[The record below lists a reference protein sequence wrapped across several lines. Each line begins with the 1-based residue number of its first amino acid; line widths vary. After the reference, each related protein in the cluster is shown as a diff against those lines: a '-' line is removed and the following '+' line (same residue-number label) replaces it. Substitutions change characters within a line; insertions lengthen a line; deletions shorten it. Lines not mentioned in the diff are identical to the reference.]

1 MLRVP
6 TWCNSLDNQC
16 VLALCLGISG
26 GVLLPQ
32 LAPFLVP
39 LGNIFLRAS
48 QVVVMPFLICELVAS
63 LGSLSNKAISN
74 LFRGGL
80 LSLLLIWGM
89 GAAMVLWLPQYL
101 PNSPASNFFNPSQLK
116 PQHPTDL
123 IALYIPFN
131 IFSALASDNFPGV
144 VLYSAVLGIILQR
157 QSNRTKILD
166 LLNPLRDLFKAS
178 IKLVSKIIPVGIFAL
193 CFNTIAT
200 SNSDQLLKLQGFVY
214 LCAIA
219 FLIISFASLSLAT
232 SLTPFSPQQ
241 LWKATK
247 GPFAL
252 TASSGNL
259 LIALPI
265 LISNLNQLLLST
277 KASPEEKEKE
287 IAAIIS
293 VGFTLPMLGQIASLL
308 FIPFAGWYVNQP
320 LNFSKTLTVLG
331 IAIPSLAG
339 GLKIAFQAGL
349 SEAGLPLNLMQLMY
363 INSEW
368 LYRFEKVISLE
379 GLLLMA
385 LLTCCFSMDKLRLKP
400 LLLSI
405 GLLASIAISSLL
417 GNALKTGLGNI
428 MLSKYNNNI
437 TLMNLKSLI
446 PEPRGSK
453 LLKTLPAANSN
464 LDEIRARGFLR
475 VGLNRNSMPWVY
487 RNRAGELV
495 GFDVDL
501 VNSLTKSL
509 NLKVAWKE
517 GNLNDLEKLINQQ
530 RLDIAIGGIDANPD
544 YASQFSMSKGYL
556 KVHLGLV
563 VSDQILPRLQQIQQ
577 RPLDRPL
584 VIAISDP
591 ELINEEVRDYIAKNL
606 GTSEKPIRVK
616 LAIVSNQ
623 AEFFSNSTNR
633 YDALLT
639 SAEGGASWAVLHP
652 SYSLWTPF
660 YNKFPSELVIIS
672 AKENHT
678 LTDYINAWLEKTTVQ
693 ELISKL
699 YNHWIIVKQSNG

>member
-26 GVLLPQ
+26 GTLLPQ

-80 LSLLLIWGM
+80 FSVLLIWGM

-101 PNSPASNFFNPSQLK
+101 PNSPASNFFNPSQLRA
-116 PQHPTDL
+116 QQPTDL

-144 VLYSAVLGIILQR
+144 VLYSAVLGTILQR

-178 IKLVSKIIPVGIFAL
+178 IKLASKIIPVGIFAL
-193 CFNTIAT
+193 CFNTVAT
-200 SNSDQLLKLQGFVY
+200 SNSDQLLQSQGFVY

-219 FLIISFASLSLAT
+219 LLIISLASLILAT
-232 SLTPFSPQQ
+232 FLTPFSPQQ

-277 KASPEEKEKE
+277 KTSLEEKEEE

-339 GLKIAFQAGL
+339 GLKTAFQAGL
-349 SEAGLPLNLMQLMY
+349 LEAGLPLNLMGLMY

-446 PEPRGSK
+446 PEPRESK

-530 RLDIAIGGIDANPD
+530 RLDIVIGGINANPD

-563 VSDQILPRLQQIQQ
+563 VSDKILPRLQQIKE
-577 RPLDRPL
+577 RPFDRPL

-606 GTSEKPIRVK
+606 GASENPIQLK
-616 LAIVSNQ
+616 LVVVSNQ
-623 AEFFSNSTNR
+623 AEFFSSSTNR

-639 SAEGGASWAVLHP
+639 SAEGGSTWAVLHP

-660 YNKFPSELVIIS
+660 YNKFSSELVVIS

-678 LTDYINAWLEKTTVQ
+678 LTDYINAWLKKTTVQ

-699 YNHWIIVKQSNG
+699 YNHWIIVK

>member
-1 MLRVP
+1 
-6 TWCNSLDNQC
+6 
-16 VLALCLGISG
+16 
-26 GVLLPQ
+26 
-32 LAPFLVP
+32 
-39 LGNIFLRAS
+39 
-48 QVVVMPFLICELVAS
+48 MPFLICELVAS

-80 LSLLLIWGM
+80 FSVLLIWGM

-101 PNSPASNFFNPSQLK
+101 PNSPASNFFNPSQLRA
-116 PQHPTDL
+116 QQPTDL

-178 IKLVSKIIPVGIFAL
+178 IKLASKIIPVGIFAL
-193 CFNTIAT
+193 CFNTVAT
-200 SNSDQLLKLQGFVY
+200 SNSDQLLRSQGFVY

-219 FLIISFASLSLAT
+219 LLIISLASLILAT
-232 SLTPFSPQQ
+232 FLTPFSPQQ

-277 KASPEEKEKE
+277 KTSLEEKEEE

-339 GLKIAFQAGL
+339 GLKTAFQAGL
-349 SEAGLPLNLMQLMY
+349 LEAGLPLNLMGLMY

-405 GLLASIAISSLL
+405 GLLASIAISSLV

-428 MLSKYNNNI
+428 LLSKYNNNI

-530 RLDIAIGGIDANPD
+530 RLDIVIGGIDANPN

-563 VSDQILPRLQQIQQ
+563 VSDKILPRLQQIKE
-577 RPLDRPL
+577 RPFDRPL

-606 GTSEKPIRVK
+606 GTSENPIQVK
-616 LAIVSNQ
+616 LAVVSNQ
-623 AEFFSNSTNR
+623 AEFFSSSTNR
-633 YDALLT
+633 YDAFLT
-639 SAEGGASWAVLHP
+639 SAEGGSSWAVLHP
-652 SYSLWTPF
+652 SYSLWAPF

>member
-1 MLRVP
+1 
-6 TWCNSLDNQC
+6 
-16 VLALCLGISG
+16 
-26 GVLLPQ
+26 
-32 LAPFLVP
+32 
-39 LGNIFLRAS
+39 
-48 QVVVMPFLICELVAS
+48 
-63 LGSLSNKAISN
+63 
-74 LFRGGL
+74 
-80 LSLLLIWGM
+80 
-89 GAAMVLWLPQYL
+89 
-101 PNSPASNFFNPSQLK
+101 
-116 PQHPTDL
+116 
-123 IALYIPFN
+123 
-131 IFSALASDNFPGV
+131 
-144 VLYSAVLGIILQR
+144 
-157 QSNRTKILD
+157 
-166 LLNPLRDLFKAS
+166 
-178 IKLVSKIIPVGIFAL
+178 
-193 CFNTIAT
+193 
-200 SNSDQLLKLQGFVY
+200 
-214 LCAIA
+214 
-219 FLIISFASLSLAT
+219 
-232 SLTPFSPQQ
+232 
-241 LWKATK
+241 
-247 GPFAL
+247 
-252 TASSGNL
+252 
-259 LIALPI
+259 
-265 LISNLNQLLLST
+265 QLLLST
-277 KASPEEKEKE
+277 KTSLEEKEEE
-287 IAAIIS
+287 IATIIS

-339 GLKIAFQAGL
+339 GLKTAFQAGL
-349 SEAGLPLNLMQLMY
+349 LEAGLPLNLMGLMY

-446 PEPRGSK
+446 PEPRESK

-530 RLDIAIGGIDANPD
+530 RLDIVIGGINANPD

-563 VSDQILPRLQQIQQ
+563 VSDKILPRLQQIKE
-577 RPLDRPL
+577 RPFDRPL

-606 GTSEKPIRVK
+606 GASENPIQLK
-616 LAIVSNQ
+616 LVVVSNQ
-623 AEFFSNSTNR
+623 AEFFSSSTNR

-639 SAEGGASWAVLHP
+639 SAEGGSTWAVLHP

-660 YNKFPSELVIIS
+660 YNKFSSELVVIS

-678 LTDYINAWLEKTTVQ
+678 LTDYINAWLKKTTVQ

-699 YNHWIIVKQSNG
+699 YNHWIIVK

>member
-1 MLRVP
+1 
-6 TWCNSLDNQC
+6 
-16 VLALCLGISG
+16 
-26 GVLLPQ
+26 
-32 LAPFLVP
+32 
-39 LGNIFLRAS
+39 
-48 QVVVMPFLICELVAS
+48 MPFLICELVAS

-80 LSLLLIWGM
+80 FSVLLIWGM

-101 PNSPASNFFNPSQLK
+101 PNSPASNFFNPSQLRA
-116 PQHPTDL
+116 QQPTDL

-144 VLYSAVLGIILQR
+144 VLYSVVLGTILQR

-178 IKLVSKIIPVGIFAL
+178 IKLSSKIIPVGIFAL
-193 CFNTIAT
+193 CFNTVAT
-200 SNSDQLLKLQGFVY
+200 SNSDQLLQSQGFVY

-219 FLIISFASLSLAT
+219 LLIISLASLILAT
-232 SLTPFSPQQ
+232 FLTPFSPQQ

-277 KASPEEKEKE
+277 KTSLEEKEEE

-339 GLKIAFQAGL
+339 GLKTAFQAGL
-349 SEAGLPLNLMQLMY
+349 LEAGLPLNLMGLMY

-446 PEPRGSK
+446 PEPRESK

-530 RLDIAIGGIDANPD
+530 RLDIVIGGINANPD

-563 VSDQILPRLQQIQQ
+563 VSDKILPRLQQIKE
-577 RPLDRPL
+577 RPFDRPL

-606 GTSEKPIRVK
+606 GTSENPIQLK
-616 LAIVSNQ
+616 LVVVSNQ
-623 AEFFSNSTNR
+623 AEFFSSSTNR

-639 SAEGGASWAVLHP
+639 SAEGGSTWAVLHP

-660 YNKFPSELVIIS
+660 YNKFSSELVVIS

-678 LTDYINAWLEKTTVQ
+678 LTDYINAWLKKTTVQ

-699 YNHWIIVKQSNG
+699 YNHWIIVK

>member
-1 MLRVP
+1 
-6 TWCNSLDNQC
+6 
-16 VLALCLGISG
+16 
-26 GVLLPQ
+26 
-32 LAPFLVP
+32 
-39 LGNIFLRAS
+39 
-48 QVVVMPFLICELVAS
+48 MPFLICELVAS

-101 PNSPASNFFNPSQLK
+101 PNSPASNFFNPSQLRAE
-116 PQHPTDL
+116 HATDL

-144 VLYSAVLGIILQR
+144 VLYSAVLGLILQR
-157 QSNRTKILD
+157 QFNRTKILD
-166 LLNPLRDLFKAS
+166 ILNPLRDLFKAS
-178 IKLVSKIIPVGIFAL
+178 IKLVSRIIPVGIFAL
-193 CFNTIAT
+193 CFNTVAT
-200 SNSDQLLKLQGFVY
+200 SNRDQLLKLQGFIY

-219 FLIISFASLSLAT
+219 FVIISLALSILAT

-277 KASPEEKEKE
+277 KTNHQEKEQE

-293 VGFTLPMLGQIASLL
+293 IGFTLPMLGQIASLL

-331 IAIPSLAG
+331 IAIPSLTG
-339 GLKIAFQAGL
+339 GLKTAFQAGL
-349 SEAGLPLNLMQLMY
+349 LEAGLPLNLMQLMY

-385 LLTCCFSMDKLRLKP
+385 LLTCCFSMDKLHLKP

-417 GNALKTGLGNI
+417 GNALKQGLGEI
-428 MLSKYNNNI
+428 ILSKYNNNI

-475 VGLNRNSMPWVY
+475 VGLNSNSMPWVY
-487 RNRAGELV
+487 RNRTGELV

-530 RLDIAIGGIDANPD
+530 QLDIAIGGIDANPD

-563 VSDQILPRLQQIQQ
+563 VSDQILPRLQQIQK

-591 ELINEEVRDYIAKNL
+591 ELINEEVRDYIAQNL
-606 GTSEKPIRVK
+606 GTSGKPIQVK
-616 LAIVSNQ
+616 LVVVSNQ
-623 AEFFSNSTNR
+623 AEFFGSSTNR

-639 SAEGGASWAVLHP
+639 SAEGGSSWAVLHP

-660 YNKFPSELVIIS
+660 YNKFSSELVIIS
-672 AKENHT
+672 AKENNT
-678 LTDYINAWLEKTTVQ
+678 LTDYINSLMEKTTVQ

-699 YNHWIIVKQSNG
+699 YNHWIIVKQPNG

>member
-26 GVLLPQ
+26 GTLLPQ

-80 LSLLLIWGM
+80 FSVLLIWGM

-101 PNSPASNFFNPSQLK
+101 PNSPASNFFNPSQLRA
-116 PQHPTDL
+116 QQPTDL

-144 VLYSAVLGIILQR
+144 VLYSAVLGTILQR

-178 IKLVSKIIPVGIFAL
+178 IKLASKIIPVGIFAL
-193 CFNTIAT
+193 CFNTVAT
-200 SNSDQLLKLQGFVY
+200 SNSDQLLQSQGFVY

-219 FLIISFASLSLAT
+219 LLIISLASLILAT
-232 SLTPFSPQQ
+232 FLTPFSPQQ

-277 KASPEEKEKE
+277 KTSLEEKEEE

-339 GLKIAFQAGL
+339 GLKTAFQAGL
-349 SEAGLPLNLMQLMY
+349 LEAGLPLNLMGLMY

-368 LYRFEKVISLE
+368 LYR
-379 GLLLMA
+379 
-385 LLTCCFSMDKLRLKP
+385 LK
-400 LLLSI
+400 
-405 GLLASIAISSLL
+405 
-417 GNALKTGLGNI
+417 K
-428 MLSKYNNNI
+428 
-437 TLMNLKSLI
+437 
-446 PEPRGSK
+446 
-453 LLKTLPAANSN
+453 
-464 LDEIRARGFLR
+464 
-475 VGLNRNSMPWVY
+475 
-487 RNRAGELV
+487 
-495 GFDVDL
+495 
-501 VNSLTKSL
+501 
-509 NLKVAWKE
+509 
-517 GNLNDLEKLINQQ
+517 
-530 RLDIAIGGIDANPD
+530 
-544 YASQFSMSKGYL
+544 
-556 KVHLGLV
+556 
-563 VSDQILPRLQQIQQ
+563 
-577 RPLDRPL
+577 
-584 VIAISDP
+584 
-591 ELINEEVRDYIAKNL
+591 
-606 GTSEKPIRVK
+606 
-616 LAIVSNQ
+616 
-623 AEFFSNSTNR
+623 
-633 YDALLT
+633 
-639 SAEGGASWAVLHP
+639 
-652 SYSLWTPF
+652 
-660 YNKFPSELVIIS
+660 
-672 AKENHT
+672 
-678 LTDYINAWLEKTTVQ
+678 
-693 ELISKL
+693 
-699 YNHWIIVKQSNG
+699 